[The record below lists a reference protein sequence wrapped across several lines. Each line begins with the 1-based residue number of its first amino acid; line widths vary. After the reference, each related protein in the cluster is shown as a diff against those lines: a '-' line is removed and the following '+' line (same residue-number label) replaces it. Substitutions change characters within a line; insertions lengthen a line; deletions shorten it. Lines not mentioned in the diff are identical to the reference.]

1 MKEGSLEEKANI
13 LIFCTTGLR
22 NGGAERVLVNIL
34 DHYSI
39 EPKQCVV
46 INLGFNEFYSNRV
59 RELHHV
65 KLFELNARKMLFLLN
80 FFRVFFYL
88 LILKLKNKNLTFI
101 GWMYHGNLIS
111 TLFSAMCFSR
121 NNIWSIRAT
130 LDALAD

>member
-1 MKEGSLEEKANI
+1 
-13 LIFCTTGLR
+13 
-22 NGGAERVLVNIL
+22 
-34 DHYSI
+34 
-39 EPKQCVV
+39 
-46 INLGFNEFYSNRV
+46 
-59 RELHHV
+59 
-65 KLFELNARKMLFLLN
+65 MLFLLN

-130 LDALAD
+130 LDALADEKFFLRLITFNHYNDKFSNL